1 MRRFSIAD
9 WRLQIGAT
17 AIFLGAYVLS
27 LVTAPFLA
35 GAQLG
40 ERVPRIGILPG
51 SPLAVR
57 MHQWDAFRQTLREL
71 GYVEGQN
78 IVFEFRPPAREG
90 DPFESLAIDLVHRK
104 VDLIVATSNV
114 AVRAASRATNTI
126 PIVMS
131 PAGDPLA
138 EGFVTSLA
146 RPSGNITGVSIL
158 SVDLSG
164 KRLEILRDVVPQVS
178 RVAVLWT
185 TGAEEQLRAVESAA
199 RAIRV
204 EVLGVGAS
212 RGDDLER
219 AFDTA
224 AKGRAGALVVT
235 SGAVLF
241 GLRARIAELALK
253 HRLPAVYPLPSFA
266 YAGGLLAYGPND
278 TEYYRRAA
286 VYVDKILKGAKPA
299 DLPIEQPT
307 RFELVINLKTAKSL
321 GLTIPQSIL
330 LRTDEVIR

>member
-1 MRRFSIAD
+1 MRQFRNSNFEIRT
-9 WRLQIGAT
+9 WAT
-17 AIFLGAYVLS
+17 AIFVVGLALS
-27 LVTAPFLA
+27 LVAVPLVA
-35 GAQLG
+35 GAQQDG
-40 ERVPRIGILPG
+40 RMPRIGILPG
-51 SPLAVR
+51 GPLAVR
-57 MHQWDAFRQTLREL
+57 MHQWDAFRQALREL
-71 GYVEGQN
+71 GYVEDQN

-90 DPFESLAIDLVHRK
+90 DPFENLAIDLVHRK

-114 AVRAASRATNTI
+114 AVRAASRATSTI

-164 KRLEILRDVVPQVS
+164 KRLEILRDVAPQVS
-178 RVAVLWT
+178 RVAVLWA
-185 TGAEEQLRAVESAA
+185 TGAEEQVRAVERTA

-204 EVLGVGAS
+204 AVLGVEVS

-224 AKGRAGALVVT
+224 AKGGAGALVGT

-241 GLRARIAELALK
+241 GLRTRIAEFALK
-253 HRLPAVYPLPSFA
+253 RRLPAVYPLPSFA

-299 DLPIEQPT
+299 DLPVEQPT
-307 RFELVINLKTAKSL
+307 RFELVLNLKTAKAL
-321 GLTIPQSIL
+321 GLTIPQSVL
-330 LRTDEVIR
+330 LRADEVIR